1 MTKSDES
8 SLINLNKTYLTIFGR
23 LFDKPRFVDELKIKW
38 CVEFKLLGIFF
49 DSTLSKMYINYEQA
63 IESFRREINSWKF
76 RFLTIFRKVTVIKT
90 MCIPLLNHIT
100 AVVPNPSC
108 THLRSLELELKQFIA
123 SNNPSMVDD
132 KTRIMSVRNGGS
144 GVPNIKTF
152 WKAIRMSWLRKSIC
166 LESSWFK
173 LHRHDV
179 YPNVFD
185 PQKSNFES
193 LTNAKSKCVNPF
205 WKEVY
210 SSMIECR
217 LNVLLN

>member
-1 MTKSDES
+1 
-8 SLINLNKTYLTIFGR
+8 
-23 LFDKPRFVDELKIKW
+23 
-38 CVEFKLLGIFF
+38 
-49 DSTLSKMYINYEQA
+49 
-63 IESFRREINSWKF
+63 
-76 RFLTIFRKVTVIKT
+76 

-108 THLRSLELELKQFIA
+108 THLRSLELELKQFIV

-217 LNVLLN
+217 LNVLLNYPAECRHIPINGEPLKTCNNIPVRQEWAQSKCLDSIIDHKGNLKGIN